1 MHRKSMVR
9 TVVCVAG
16 ALWLTA
22 ACQLPRPPSADRPA
36 SAEPPSS
43 ERTHTGPVRAT
54 GNEPGW
60 VVEIAPTEITL
71 ILDYGERRLSAPVA
85 VPERG
90 AGVTRYRTEADGSRI
105 ELTLRERI
113 CADTMTGMPYPYE
126 ASLMVD
132 SRELQ
137 GCGGDPEDLLT
148 GGEWRV
154 TGIGGRSVAGESP
167 PTLEFTAGGG
177 LSGSGSCNR
186 YAGSYALSGEG
197 LSISGVAATRM
208 ACAEPTMNQE
218 QRFFAALSAVY
229 RFEIAAD
236 GSLILHAV
244 DGRSISATR

>member
-1 MHRKSMVR
+1 MDRVV
-9 TVVCVAG
+9 VVCAAG
-16 ALWLTA
+16 ALWLA
-22 ACQLPRPPSADRPA
+22 AGCQSPGLPSADTPA
-36 SAEPPSS
+36 SNGGVA
-43 ERTHTGPVRAT
+43 GPVRAM

-60 VVEIAPTEITL
+60 VVDIAATEIRL
-71 ILDYGERRLSAPVA
+71 ILDYGDRRLSAPVA

-90 AGVTRYRTEADGSRI
+90 
-105 ELTLRERI
+105 
-113 CADTMTGMPYPYE
+113 
-126 ASLMVD
+126 
-132 SRELQ
+132 
-137 GCGGDPEDLLT
+137 
-148 GGEWRV
+148 
-154 TGIGGRSVAGESP
+154 IGGRSVAGETP